1 MAGNLKSVLLE
12 ESIEA
17 LNINPEAIYVDATL
31 GGGGHSK
38 LILENLTKGHLYAF
52 DQDEFA
58 IKKAKEKLSN
68 FDNLT
73 IIHSNFE
80 NLKKELNKLNVTK
93 IDGILMDLGMS
104 SFQIDDETRGFTYL
118 KDVSLDMRMN
128 KDDILTAKEILN
140 TYSFEDLSNI
150 FFHYGDEENSFK
162 IASEVIKQRPLETT
176 FDLVNITD
184 RINYKR
190 KGHTAKKVFQ
200 ALRIAVNNELGV
212 LESLLEQSLS
222 MLNENGRIAAIT
234 FHSLEDKIVKHFFK
248 KHSTLDIPKDVI
260 LFDGQKADLK
270 VVNRKP
276 IYPSKEELDVNSRSR
291 SAKLRIAEK
300 N

>member
-1 MAGNLKSVLLE
+1 MKHITVLLE

-17 LNINPEAIYVDATL
+17 LNINPEGIYVDATL

-58 IKKAKEKLSN
+58 IKKAKEKLSD